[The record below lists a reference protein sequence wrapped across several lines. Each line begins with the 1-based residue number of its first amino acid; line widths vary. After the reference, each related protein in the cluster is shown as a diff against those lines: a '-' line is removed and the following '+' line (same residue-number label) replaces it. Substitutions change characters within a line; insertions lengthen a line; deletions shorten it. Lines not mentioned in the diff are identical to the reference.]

1 MRIKK
6 ISPTTPANGNI
17 ENQYGTSQTNAY
29 SEEYSN
35 TTFATKDV
43 ATTSADGL
51 MSASDKDKL
60 DKLTDTG
67 WIDDAGGVFSYRLLN
82 KVVYI
87 KFNDK
92 QITLTANTWLAL
104 GTLPSGQ
111 GLRPSQ
117 YTVLDGAN
125 NGVDGKYTSAIT
137 TTGSVRVRNTTG
149 GTDVINGMISY
160 IP

>member
-29 SEEYSN
+29 SEEYIN
-35 TTFATKDV
+35 N
-43 ATTSADGL
+43 
-51 MSASDKDKL
+51 KL
-60 DKLTDTG
+60 NGISDTG

-92 QITLTANTWLAL
+92 QITLTAGSWLAL
-104 GTLPSGQ
+104 GTLPAGQ

-117 YTVLDGAN
+117 YLVLDGAN